1 MKTDLFEGLIIG
13 GTIGLAVIAIRILLV
28 GQASAAQATAL
39 IMAGILLSGA
49 QIVLALRRA
58 RHSGGSV
65 QDPPDSLPLWP
76 ASRRR
81 LSRKNPFAQEL
92 THNWTGLD
100 DRLSDETQKPRTQEE
115 EKIEDRAH

>member
-1 MKTDLFEGLIIG
+1 MRTDLFEGLIIG

-39 IMAGILLSGA
+39 IVAGILLSGA

-58 RHSGGSV
+58 RHSADSAE
-65 QDPPDSLPLWP
+65 DRPDSLPLWL
-76 ASRRR
+76 ASRRL

-92 THNWTGLD
+92 THNWTGLE
-100 DRLSDETQKPRTQEE
+100 DRLSDETQEPRTQED
-115 EKIEDRAH
+115 EKRR